1 MFDRRY
7 KLYLKD
13 KRFLLSAALSILLLG
28 ASLVVNFYA
37 GTYATEIASNPVSDI
52 ILSNIRTYDVDGI
65 FIFGTGLF
73 LVVLLLI
80 CLLRPQRM
88 PYVFKSL
95 GLFIF
100 IRSLFISLTHIGP
113 FPTQIYISPASFVSK
128 FTFGGDLF
136 FSGHVGVPFLMALIF
151 WDNIFLRIMF
161 VAFSVIAA
169 VIVLLAHMHYS
180 IDVLA
185 AFFITFAIYR
195 IAEIF
200 LKKDLVLFRD
210 GI

>member
-73 LVVLLLI
+73 LVVLD
-80 CLLRPQRM
+80 R
-88 PYVFKSL
+88 KS
-95 GLFIF
+95 
-100 IRSLFISLTHIGP
+100 
-113 FPTQIYISPASFVSK
+113 V
-128 FTFGGDLF
+128 
-136 FSGHVGVPFLMALIF
+136 V
-151 WDNIFLRIMF
+151 
-161 VAFSVIAA
+161 
-169 VIVLLAHMHYS
+169 
-180 IDVLA
+180 
-185 AFFITFAIYR
+185 
-195 IAEIF
+195 
-200 LKKDLVLFRD
+200 
-210 GI
+210 